1 MADHDNHTIDM
12 IEIEIDVEGQER
24 PSTLSMSDDART
36 SPDESDSST
45 LDEDEEE
52 HVPVLLNEPQSVC
65 APQMLEKLLKYKK
78 VINGSPTGS
87 GKTPTTIWI
96 MQQLRRIH
104 KKPVR
109 LVVVGPSAL
118 EANKTKTGPSTS
130 PWSREADK
138 YREDHIFMTYDSIR
152 GSTPSKRTN
161 KVVYDVRGGPTISD
175 MRHIHQCMEHP
186 DEFQWYDSTEQE
198 MYGEDIDELDP
209 EPAQR
214 SYTNY
219 CGLVVRKDVKITSE
233 REKPARMTATTVGR
247 GGRGGRATAPKKEA
261 SSTVVRHE
269 HTFSPSKW
277 WMQYC
282 SDESHIVMLVI
293 DEAHFAK
300 NNSVQNN
307 AVAALIRGITRAAA
321 MRSDGLSYFMFLTS
335 TPMDRETQAANYFKL
350 MGYTDPVMHDDMFI
364 ESDVR
369 SVFKCFE
376 EARLYNEKRA
386 IEIGLEKK
394 IISARS
400 NGRYGESR
408 ATITNPAHV
417 TFQLWLECVLAEIQF
432 VIVSMSPRQ
441 LWNGFFDIHDRNDRR
456 MFRKAHHTL
465 KMARMLAEQGKTDQ
479 SMKLMSEGHLLA
491 DAGMVGTI
499 ARVVI
504 QGLVNHPNRRY
515 IVAFQLIESVER
527 FIQLLKDAGF
537 GPSDVGRV
545 AGINDHS
552 LENDKRKVDAANAQ
566 AIHDFQ
572 NDHIKVIAGTFA
584 MLSTGLD
591 LHDLHGDRQRF
602 TLFPGIYDIT
612 LEQQIAGRSA
622 RFGSRS
628 VPQIFICYPKNT
640 GADIQ
645 KIYTSNV
652 RKSVVMTKALES
664 IQKGG
669 LSEND
674 MKYYR
679 SVTRLPGAYDRYI
692 ELPEGNEGMSFIWD
706 YPMYDRETD
715 TYFPEEGTYGYI
727 EENDLE
733 GKNSYWDTSYMIKYL
748 EDLCYT
754 RETFDPIP
762 GIVFSGMLPGTHDPT
777 LIEGTA

>member
-1 MADHDNHTIDM
+1 MADHDNHT
-12 IEIEIDVEGQER
+12 
-24 PSTLSMSDDART
+24 SDDART

-45 LDEDEEE
+45 IDEDERVGVAWDMHDEP
-52 HVPVLLNEPQSVC
+52 VPVILNEPQSIC
-65 APQMLEKLLKYKK
+65 APQMLERLLRYKK

-87 GKTPTTIWI
+87 GKTPTTFWI
-96 MQQLRRIH
+96 MQELRRIH
-104 KKPVR
+104 GKPIK

-130 PWSREADK
+130 PWSREAAK
-138 YREDHIFMTYDSIR
+138 YNEDHIFMTYDSIR
-152 GSTPSKRTN
+152 GSTPSKRAN
-161 KVVYDVRGGPTISD
+161 QVVYDVRGGPTVSD
-175 MRHIHQCMEHP
+175 MRDIHECMEHP
-186 DEFQWYDSTEQE
+186 DEFRWYDSTEQE
-198 MYGEDIDELDP
+198 LYGEDIDEIDP
-209 EPAQR
+209 DPAQR

-219 CGLVVRKDVKITSE
+219 CGLIVRKDVKITTE
-233 REKPARMTATTVGR
+233 REKPTTRTATTSTGR
-247 GGRGGRATAPKKEA
+247 GGRGGGTGRGGGRVAPKREA
-261 SSTVVRHE
+261 VRHE
-269 HTFSPSKW
+269 HTFAPSKW

-282 SDESHIVMLVI
+282 SDEDHIVLLVI

-307 AVAALIRGITRAAA
+307 AVAALIRGVTRAAA
-321 MRSDGLSYFMFLTS
+321 MRPDGLSYFMFLTS

-394 IISARS
+394 IISTRS
-400 NGRYGESR
+400 GGRYGESR

-417 TFQLWLECVLAEIQF
+417 TFQLWLECVLSEIQF

-465 KMARMLAEQGKTDQ
+465 KMARALAEQGKTDQ

-504 QGLVNHPNRRY
+504 EGLTNHPNRRY

-527 FIQLLKDAGF
+527 FIQLLKEAGF

-552 LENDKRKVDAANAQ
+552 VETDKRKVDAANAQ

-572 NDHIKVIAGTFA
+572 NDNIKVIAGTFA

-692 ELPEGNEGMSFIWD
+692 ELPDGCQDMSYIWD
-706 YPMYDRETD
+706 YPMYDRNTD

-727 EENDLE
+727 QENDLE
-733 GKNSYWDTSYMIKYL
+733 GKNSYWDTSYLIKFL

-754 RETFDPIP
+754 RESADPIP

-777 LIEGTA
+777 LVEGTA